1 MGVSLRTTQAE
12 LSMSDPT
19 QISVFQLMK
28 ARMQMLGERQKVI
41 AQNVANVSTP
51 GYVPGDIDQE
61 AFAATLQRMAGKSA
75 GPARTA
81 MAATQAGHMAPAH
94 GPGSP
99 VLSVQ
104 KSPDSETTLD
114 GNAVV
119 VEEQMMKIA
128 ETRMDFETM
137 VGLYQK
143 SLGLLRLA
151 SRAPGR

>member
-1 MGVSLRTTQAE
+1 MA
-12 LSMSDPT
+12 DPT
-19 QISVFQLMK
+19 QMSVFSLMK
-28 ARMQMLGERQKVI
+28 ARLQMLGERQKVI

-51 GYVPGDIDQE
+51 GYVPGDINQE
-61 AFAATLQRMAGKSA
+61 AFSATLQRMAGHGSGAA
-75 GPARTA
+75 GPSRTA
-81 MAATQAGHMAPAH
+81 MVATQAGHMAPPAS
-94 GPGSP
+94 GGGA
-99 VLSVQ
+99 LMATT

-151 SRAPGR
+151 SRSPSR

>member
-1 MGVSLRTTQAE
+1 
-12 LSMSDPT
+12 MSDPT

-28 ARMQMLGERQKVI
+28 SRMQMLGERQKVI

-51 GYVPGDIDQE
+51 GYVPGDIDQQ
-61 AFAATLQRMAGKSA
+61 AFAATLQRMAGKSS
-75 GPARTA
+75 GPGGTA
-81 MAATQAGHMAPAH
+81 MVATQAGHMAPNH
-94 GPGSP
+94 GSGAPAF
-99 VLSVQ
+99 SVQ

>member
-1 MGVSLRTTQAE
+1 MT
-12 LSMSDPT
+12 DPT
-19 QISVFQLMK
+19 QMTVFSLMK
-28 ARMQMLGERQKVI
+28 ARLQMLGERQKVI

-51 GYVPGDIDQE
+51 GYVPNDINQQ
-61 AFAATLQRMAGKSA
+61 AFSATLQRMAGHGGVTA
-75 GPARTA
+75 PARTA
-81 MAATQAGHMAPAH
+81 MVATQAGHMAPPPS
-94 GPGSP
+94 GGSA
-99 VLSVQ
+99 LMAAT

-119 VEEQMMKIA
+119 VEEQMMKVA

-143 SLGLLRLA
+143 SLGLLRMA

>member
-1 MGVSLRTTQAE
+1 MASIPNQ
-12 LSMSDPT
+12 M
-19 QISVFQLMK
+19 SVFSLMK
-28 ARMQMLGERQKVI
+28 ARLQMLGERQKVI

-51 GYVPGDIDQE
+51 GYVPSDINQE
-61 AFAATLQRMAGKSA
+61 AFSATLQRMAGH
-75 GPARTA
+75 GGGGRCARTA
-81 MAATQAGHMAPAH
+81 MVATQAGHMAPRRL
-94 GPGSP
+94 GRRRPDG
-99 VLSVQ
+99 VTIV

>member
-1 MGVSLRTTQAE
+1 M
-12 LSMSDPT
+12 DPN
-19 QISVFQLMK
+19 QISVFSLLK
-28 ARMQMLGERQKVI
+28 FRMQMLGERQKVI

-51 GYVPGDIDQE
+51 GYVPGDIDQD
-61 AFAATLQRMAGKSA
+61 AFAATLQRMAGHGRGGA

-81 MAATQAGHMAPAH
+81 MVATQAGHMAPA
-94 GPGSP
+94 GGSSAPG
-99 VLSVQ
+99 VSVV

-119 VEEQMMKIA
+119 VEEQMIKIA

>member
-1 MGVSLRTTQAE
+1 MP
-12 LSMSDPT
+12 DPT
-19 QISVFQLMK
+19 QMTVFSMLK
-28 ARMQMLGERQKVI
+28 ARLQMLGERQKVI
-41 AQNVANVSTP
+41 AENVANVSTP
-51 GYVPGDIDQE
+51 GYVPSDIDQD
-61 AFAATLQRMAGKSA
+61 AFAATLQRMVGPGA

-81 MAATQAGHMAPAH
+81 MAITQPGHMTPQGSSSVGVMAH
-94 GPGSP
+94 RA
-99 VLSVQ
+99 
-104 KSPDSETTLD
+104 PDSETTLD

-151 SRAPGR
+151 SRSPTR

>member
-1 MGVSLRTTQAE
+1 MP
-12 LSMSDPT
+12 DPT
-19 QISVFQLMK
+19 QMPIFSLMK
-28 ARMQMLGERQKVI
+28 ARLQMLGDRQKVI

-51 GYVPGDIDQE
+51 GYVPSDVDTG
-61 AFAATLQRMAGKSA
+61 AFAATLQRMAGPKA
-75 GPARTA
+75 GGASGAGRTT
-81 MAATQAGHMAPAH
+81 MAVTQPGHMAP
-94 GPGSP
+94 PGASP
-99 VLSVQ
+99 ASGAKLV

-128 ETRMDFETM
+128 ETRTDFETM

-151 SRAPGR
+151 SRSPSR

>member
-1 MGVSLRTTQAE
+1 MA
-12 LSMSDPT
+12 DPT
-19 QISVFQLMK
+19 QMPIFSMMK
-28 ARMQMLGERQKVI
+28 ARLQMLGERQKVI
-41 AQNVANVSTP
+41 AENVANVSTP
-51 GYVPGDIDQE
+51 GYVPSDIDQG
-61 AFAATLQRMAGKSA
+61 AFAATLQRIAGQSKGAA
-75 GPARTA
+75 GRTEMVA
-81 MAATQAGHMAPAH
+81 TNAAHLAPAGRATMGIH
-94 GPGSP
+94 SA
-99 VLSVQ
+99 

-151 SRAPGR
+151 TRSPSR

>member
-1 MGVSLRTTQAE
+1 
-12 LSMSDPT
+12 MSDPT
-19 QISVFQLMK
+19 QISVFSLMK
-28 ARMQMLGERQKVI
+28 ARLQMLGERQKVI

-51 GYVPGDIDQE
+51 GYVPGDIDQN
-61 AFAATLQRMAGKSA
+61 AFAATLQRMAGKT
-75 GPARTA
+75 GPAGAAHTA
-81 MAATQAGHMAPAH
+81 MAVTQDGHMARPLRPTLQ
-94 GPGSP
+94 GMRT
-99 VLSVQ
+99 V

-151 SRAPGR
+151 SRSPGR

>member
-1 MGVSLRTTQAE
+1 M
-12 LSMSDPT
+12 DPN
-19 QISVFQLMK
+19 QISVFSLMK
-28 ARMQMLGERQKVI
+28 ARMLMLGERQKVI

-51 GYVPGDIDQE
+51 GYVPSDINQD
-61 AFAATLQRMAGKSA
+61 AFAATLKRMSGGAGGAATS
-75 GPARTA
+75 GRTA
-81 MAATQAGHMAPAH
+81 MVATQAGHMAPASGAG
-94 GPGSP
+94 GPSLP
-99 VLSVQ
+99 VV

-119 VEEQMMKIA
+119 VEEQMIKIA

>member
-1 MGVSLRTTQAE
+1 
-12 LSMSDPT
+12 MSDPT

-28 ARMQMLGERQKVI
+28 SRMQMLGERQKVI

-51 GYVPGDIDQE
+51 GYVPSDVNQD
-61 AFAATLQRMAGKSA
+61 AFAATLQRMAGKGSGVA
-75 GPARTA
+75 SPARTA
-81 MAATQAGHMAPAH
+81 MTATQAGHMVAPNTPAA
-94 GPGSP
+94 PGVS
-99 VLSVQ
+99 LM

>member
-1 MGVSLRTTQAE
+1 M
-12 LSMSDPT
+12 DPN
-19 QISVFQLMK
+19 QISVFSLMK

-51 GYVPGDIDQE
+51 GYVPNDIDQD
-61 AFAATLQRMAGKSA
+61 AFAAHLSRMSGQGR
-75 GPARTA
+75 GPGGAAPTA
-81 MAATQAGHMAPAH
+81 MVATQAGHMTPT
-94 GPGSP
+94 GSP
-99 VLSVQ
+99 ASPGVAVT

-151 SRAPGR
+151 SRSPRG

>member
-1 MGVSLRTTQAE
+1 MGRLPQAKV
-12 LSMSDPT
+12 MSDSN
-19 QISVFQLMK
+19 QMSVFSLMK

-51 GYVPGDIDQE
+51 GYVPSDINQDG
-61 AFAATLQRMAGKSA
+61 FAATLQRMSGK
-75 GPARTA
+75 GGGTGLARTA
-81 MAATQAGHMAPAH
+81 MAATQAGHMGPAHAPAA
-94 GPGSP
+94 PGITT
-99 VLSVQ
+99 V

-143 SLGLLRLA
+143 SLGLLRMA
-151 SRAPGR
+151 SRSPGR

>member
-1 MGVSLRTTQAE
+1 MG
-12 LSMSDPT
+12 DPT
-19 QISVFQLMK
+19 NISVFNLMK

-51 GYVPGDIDQE
+51 GFVPSDIDKD
-61 AFAATLQRMAGKSA
+61 AFAATLQRTQRNGAG

-81 MAATQAGHMAPAH
+81 MVATQAGHMTAPH
-94 GPGSP
+94 GPSMPGVTP
-99 VLSVQ
+99 V

-143 SLGLLRLA
+143 SLGLLRMA
-151 SRAPGR
+151 SRSPRG

>member
-1 MGVSLRTTQAE
+1 
-12 LSMSDPT
+12 MSDPT

-28 ARMQMLGERQKVI
+28 SRMQMLGERQKVI

-51 GYVPGDIDQE
+51 GYVPSDIDQK

-75 GPARTA
+75 GPGRTA
-81 MAATQAGHMAPAH
+81 MVATQAGHMAPNH
-94 GPGSP
+94 GAGAPA
-99 VLSVQ
+99 LSVR

>member
-1 MGVSLRTTQAE
+1 
-12 LSMSDPT
+12 MSDPT
-19 QISVFQLMK
+19 QITVFQLMK
-28 ARMQMLGERQKVI
+28 SRMQMLGERQKVI
-41 AQNVANVSTP
+41 AQNVSNVSTP
-51 GYVPGDIDQE
+51 GYVPSDVNQD
-61 AFAATLQRMAGKSA
+61 AFAATLQRMAGKGGGGVA

-81 MAATQAGHMAPAH
+81 MVATQAGHMTPSH
-94 GPGSP
+94 GPQSP
-99 VLSVQ
+99 GIATQ
-104 KSPDSETTLD
+104 KTPDSETTLD